1 MRGGPLKEKL
11 LECKLAVKD
20 MPVWRIDDS
29 LDIRRQQHLFCD
41 DAVTESRR
49 YLVNRVVDIPQ
60 KRRALGLPRRTLQRV
75 RRMATEQVHDM
86 FAGRSQRGVHGR
98 RHHGRD
104 EGASR
109 ISAMAC
115 VLVRRLKVLD
125 VRADVDI
132 VWRLEAACGR
142 VKGRKAWRRLGCDID
157 LEGRRECAEVANV
170 LQEFSG
176 QLRRIEQ
183 SIE

>member
-1 MRGGPLKEKL
+1 
-11 LECKLAVKD
+11 
-20 MPVWRIDDS
+20 
-29 LDIRRQQHLFCD
+29 
-41 DAVTESRR
+41 
-49 YLVNRVVDIPQ
+49 
-60 KRRALGLPRRTLQRV
+60 
-75 RRMATEQVHDM
+75 MATEQVHDM
-86 FAGRSQRGVHGR
+86 FAGRSQRVVHGR

-104 EGASR
+104 EGTPGIA
-109 ISAMAC
+109 AMAC
-115 VLVRRLKVLD
+115 VLVCSLKIFD

-157 LEGRRECAEVANV
+157 LEGCRECAEVANM
-170 LQEFSG
+170 LQEFGG